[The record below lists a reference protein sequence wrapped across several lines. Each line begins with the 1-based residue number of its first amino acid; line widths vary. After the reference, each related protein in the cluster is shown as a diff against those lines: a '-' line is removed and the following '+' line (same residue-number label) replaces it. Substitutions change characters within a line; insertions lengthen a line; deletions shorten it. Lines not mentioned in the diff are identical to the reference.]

1 MLSDTELG
9 VCDGGESRCGLP
21 VVVVLLPAD
30 PGVLLPVL
38 VLTEGPAVSR
48 HPAAAAGLRCR
59 SAAVPAGLERREES
73 QSGKV
78 AEERKKEN

>member
-1 MLSDTELG
+1 M
-9 VCDGGESRCGLP
+9 
-21 VVVVLLPAD
+21 
-30 PGVLLPVL
+30 LLPVL
-38 VLTEGPAVSR
+38 VLTEGPAVPR

-73 QSGKV
+73 QSEKV

>member
-9 VCDGGESRCGLP
+9 VRDGGQSRCGLP

-38 VLTEGPAVSR
+38 VLTEGPAVPR